1 MTRNN
6 LLVSALLVVTS
17 AMADQ
22 RQTVVIHGD
31 KVDKTVTT
39 ITFQGDKAVISF
51 ADGSAQTV
59 DRAAFAVYISNLNT
73 TAINTT
79 TVDKKTNGQCHT
91 IDGMKV
97 YKPTRQGIYIK
108 DGKKMV
114 MGRKQR

>member
-1 MTRNN
+1 MGQ
-6 LLVSALLVVTS
+6 V
-17 AMADQ
+17 MASDPDGG
-22 RQTVVIHGD
+22 RLSY
-31 KVDKTVTT
+31 
-39 ITFQGDKAVISF
+39 SF
-51 ADGSAQTV
+51 ADGSKQTV
-59 DRAAFAVYISNLNT
+59 DRQAFAVYISNLNT

-97 YKPTRQGIYIK
+97 DKPARQGIYIK